1 LGKGLIRARI
11 VVEGN
16 VQKVGYRDFVDRI
29 AKDLGIK
36 GFVENLKDGRVQIVC
51 ETEEKILD
59 DFIKKIKITDA
70 FIDVKKVQVVETS
83 PATGEFEYFF
93 IKYGSLEEELSDRM
107 VMAIKYAGAMWK
119 DLKSET
125 SGIRQDIKEMH
136 KDLKSETSGIRQ
148 DIKEMHKDL
157 KSETSGIRQDIKEM
171 HKDLK
176 SETSGIRQDIKE
188 MHLDVKKS
196 FQDMAERYDSISAE
210 LIRTR
215 EELTRAVDTLSDLI
229 KQFLKQQEKL
239 EKKIRSGE
247 RVSH

>member
-1 LGKGLIRARI
+1 
-11 VVEGN
+11 
-16 VQKVGYRDFVDRI
+16 
-29 AKDLGIK
+29 
-36 GFVENLKDGRVQIVC
+36 
-51 ETEEKILD
+51 
-59 DFIKKIKITDA
+59 
-70 FIDVKKVQVVETS
+70 
-83 PATGEFEYFF
+83 
-93 IKYGSLEEELSDRM
+93 
-107 VMAIKYAGAMWK
+107 
-119 DLKSET
+119 
-125 SGIRQDIKEMH
+125 
-136 KDLKSETSGIRQ
+136 
-148 DIKEMHKDL
+148 
-157 KSETSGIRQDIKEM
+157 M

-229 KQFLKQQEKL
+229 KQFLKQQERL

>member
-171 HKDLK
+171 H
-176 SETSGIRQDIKE
+176 
-188 MHLDVKKS
+188 LDVKKS

>member
-70 FIDVKKVQVVETS
+70 FIDVKKVEVVETS

-148 DIKEMHKDL
+148 DIKEMH
-157 KSETSGIRQDIKEM
+157 
-171 HKDLK
+171 
-176 SETSGIRQDIKE
+176 
-188 MHLDVKKS
+188 LDVKKS
-196 FQDMAERYDSISAE
+196 FQDMAERYDSISSE

-229 KQFLKQQEKL
+229 KQFLKQQERL

>member
-1 LGKGLIRARI
+1 MGKGLIRARI

-148 DIKEMHKDL
+148 DIKEMH
-157 KSETSGIRQDIKEM
+157 
-171 HKDLK
+171 
-176 SETSGIRQDIKE
+176 
-188 MHLDVKKS
+188 LDVKKS